1 MPTIFVSS
9 GSGDNSNSGTS
20 EGAPVATIF
29 AAFRRASENDTI
41 KILDSNTYQPG
52 LDAHGGRM
60 ILSES
65 LSFVAADG
73 QTPIF
78 AGTGAR
84 ASSAVTKTGFSG
96 VGMSPGETIT
106 FQGITFDDFRTTD
119 NTIVKTT
126 TAGGGAPTVQYTDC
140 IFQNMN
146 GSPIFVDPAP
156 ATSGTPNLLDRCE
169 IRDGCNDKIIDS
181 IVGSENMVIQNCI
194 FHNTASHTTQEYI
207 SMGYNATADTIIRNC
222 TLLVDRVTGVEV
234 VRMGVVENIIIK
246 NITTASVSGGPQ
258 NVDTNL
264 VGIDGRVSYSNNCV
278 NGSFGS
284 ASGKGAIQDNT
295 GAGATDGGGHI
306 TGSGSDPLFVDQTA
320 LPEGLQLQSTSP
332 CIGTGKTIGTVT
344 FDFAG
349 TSRSEPYDIGA
360 FQSVSTAITFTADGS
375 ETFQRKFGPNGFVIH
390 GTANRL
396 ATRGFNDSKENRQAP
411 YFITIPGPATI
422 RERNT
427 PYKNET

>member
-1 MPTIFVSS
+1 MATIFVSS

-207 SMGYNATADTIIRNC
+207 SMGDNATADTIIRNC

-306 TGSGSDPLFVDQTA
+306 TGSGSDPLFVDASSPTGRA
-320 LPEGLQLQSTSP
+320 GGLKLQSGSP
-332 CIGTGKTIGTVT
+332 CIGTGKTIAAVTV
-344 FDFAG
+344 DF
-349 TSRSEPYDIGA
+349 
-360 FQSVSTAITFTADGS
+360 
-375 ETFQRKFGPNGFVIH
+375 
-390 GTANRL
+390 
-396 ATRGFNDSKENRQAP
+396 
-411 YFITIPGPATI
+411 
-422 RERNT
+422 
-427 PYKNET
+427 